1 MPGLVE
7 VTIVDQRESLVLE
20 LLQGVPLARV
30 CRRFG
35 VSRPTGYK
43 WLARYRQLG
52 RLGLE
57 DQPHDASRHPNQV
70 AAELEAMV
78 LIVRRKHMRWGPK
91 KLLAHLERRLGGIA
105 WPAPSTIGGILQR
118 HGLTVP
124 RKIRRRTPPYTQ
136 PLSHCAGANE
146 VWCTDFKGWFR
157 TLDGDRCD
165 PLTITDAFSRYLL
178 RVQALERT
186 DGESVWSVFE
196 ALFRDKGLPAAIRS
210 DNGSPFATHGIAGLS
225 YLSVRWV
232 RLGIRV
238 ERIEPGKP
246 QQNGR
251 HERMHLTLKQET
263 TQPPQ
268 KNLRRQQETFLRFQ
282 KEFNYERPHEALGQR
297 CPGELYTPSPREYR
311 DFLPPVEYPT
321 TMEVRSI
328 KGNGVFNWQGQVIF
342 LGEALSRQR
351 VGLAE
356 LAEGCWCVYFCQ
368 QPLGIVDE
376 RCRKVTGIEQAV
388 RKGIVSRELIRSPF
402 RCAPEAPD
410 EPGIV

>member
-7 VTIVDQRESLVLE
+7 ITIVDQREALVLE
-20 LLQGVPLARV
+20 LLRGEAMARV

-43 WLARYRQLG
+43 WLQRYRQLG
-52 RLGLE
+52 RLGL
-57 DQPHDASRHPNQV
+57 DDWPHNAQEHPNQV
-70 AAELEAMV
+70 AQELEEI
-78 LIVRRKHMRWGPK
+78 IVNLRRKHTHWGPK
-91 KLLAHLERRLGGIA
+91 KLRRRLQLRLKAIV
-105 WPAPSTIGGILQR
+105 WPACSTIGGILHR

-124 RKIRRRTPPYTQ
+124 GKRRRRTPPYTQ
-136 PLSHCAGANE
+136 PLSHCTGANE

-157 TLDGDRCD
+157 TQDGDRCD

-196 ALFRDKGLPAAIRS
+196 ALFRDQGLPVAIRS
-210 DNGSPFATHGIAGLS
+210 DNGSPFASHGIAGLS

-251 HERMHLTLKQET
+251 HERMHLTLQQET
-263 TQPPQ
+263 AQPPQ
-268 KNLRRQQETFLRFQ
+268 KTVRRQQERFLQFQ
-282 KEFNYERPHEALGQR
+282 KEFNDERPHEALGQR
-297 CPGELYTPSPREYR
+297 CPGELYTPSPRQYG
-311 DFLPPVEYPT
+311 DGLPEVEYPA
-321 TMEVRSI
+321 TMEVRSV
-328 KGNGVFNWQGQVIF
+328 KGNGVFNWQGQVVF

-351 VGLAE
+351 VGLTE
-356 LAEGCWCVYFCQ
+356 LAEGCWGVYFCQ
-368 QPLGIVDE
+368 QPLGIVDV
-376 RCRKVTGIEQAV
+376 RHRKVIGVEEAV
-388 RKGIVSRELIRSPF
+388 RKGTVTDELLRSPF
-402 RCAPEAPD
+402 RCAPGAP
-410 EPGIV
+410 

>member
-1 MPGLVE
+1 MSGLVE
-7 VTIVDQRESLVLE
+7 ITIVDQRETLVLE
-20 LLQGVPLARV
+20 LLGGEPLARV
-30 CRRFG
+30 CRQFG
-35 VSRPTGYK
+35 VSRPTAYK
-43 WLARYRQLG
+43 WLARYRQSG
-52 RLGLE
+52 RPGLE
-57 DQPHDASRHPNQV
+57 DQSHGATNHPNQV
-70 AAELEAMV
+70 ATELEEMI
-78 LIVRRKHMRWGPK
+78 LILRRQHSRWGPK
-91 KLLAHLERRLGGIA
+91 KLLAHLERRMGGIA
-105 WPAPSTIGGILQR
+105 WPAPSTIGGILHR

-124 RKIRRRTPPYTQ
+124 RKRRRRTPPYTQ
-136 PLSHCAGANE
+136 PLSHSTGANE

-157 TLDGDRCD
+157 TVDGERCD
-165 PLTITDAFSRYLL
+165 PLTITDAYSRYLL

-196 ALFRDKGLPAAIRS
+196 ALFRETGLPVAIRS
-210 DNGSPFATHGIAGLS
+210 DNGSPFASHGIAGLS
-225 YLSVRWV
+225 YLSVRWI

-263 TQPPQ
+263 TLPPQ
-268 KNLRRQQETFLRFQ
+268 KNMRRQQEAFLRFQ
-282 KEFNYERPHEALGQR
+282 KEFNHERPHEALAQR

-311 DFLPPVEYPT
+311 DCLAAVEYPS

-356 LAEGCWCVYFCQ
+356 LAEGCWCVYFCR

-376 RCRKVTGIEQAV
+376 RYRKVIGIEDAV
-388 RKGIVSRELIRSPF
+388 RKGIVTRELIRSPF
-402 RCAPEAPD
+402 RCAPGAPD
-410 EPGIV
+410 ELGNV